1 MRWTHTRA
9 VWTMVANAAM
19 WSIAGVVTRQLERAQ
34 SFEVT
39 FWRSFFT
46 ALCLLVILRI
56 VQGRGFLPRLFSA
69 PRVLWW
75 SGVCWAGMFTAF
87 MVALTLTRVAEV
99 LITMALGP
107 LLSALVA
114 RVFFHQKIARSTWVA
129 IGVASVGMVWMFAE
143 PRTDGPGPWS
153 WGSLVALIVP
163 LCAAV
168 NWNIVQ
174 HAQLRG
180 QSVDMVPAVLIGA
193 AFSAIATL
201 PLAMPFQAT
210 TQDMAWLSLLGA
222 VQLAIPCTLVVMCA
236 RVLSAAEISLLAL
249 LEVLFGTLLAWFLAN
264 EVPSDRV
271 LTGGA
276 LVLLALLFNL
286 WWARDLSQGKTKQGE
301 IKNVTSRH

>member
-1 MRWTHTRA
+1 M
-9 VWTMVANAAM
+9 
-19 WSIAGVVTRQLERAQ
+19 
-34 SFEVT
+34 
-39 FWRSFFT
+39 
-46 ALCLLVILRI
+46 
-56 VQGRGFLPRLFSA
+56 
-69 PRVLWW
+69 
-75 SGVCWAGMFTAF
+75 
-87 MVALTLTRVAEV
+87 
-99 LITMALGP
+99 
-107 LLSALVA
+107 
-114 RVFFHQKIARSTWVA
+114 
-129 IGVASVGMVWMFAE
+129 
-143 PRTDGPGPWS
+143 
-153 WGSLVALIVP
+153 VALIVP

-193 AFSAIATL
+193 ALSAIATL

-210 TQDMAWLSLLGA
+210 AQDMAWLSLLGV
-222 VQLAIPCTLVVMCA
+222 VQLAIPCTLVVTCA

-301 IKNVTSRH
+301 IKNVTSKH